1 MLYSSANAAAPA
13 SNADW
18 DSMLPEG
25 PATDDW
31 LFNSS
36 EAIDFAAEEEGL
48 NNAPVV
54 FWAFSVAG
62 TPATSQLLQVS
73 GRFWATSGDR
83 QRLRY
88 HRRLVEVLKH
98 SSVALPAPATTVSQ
112 GFLDALLEFA
122 PHELGMSLVVD
133 EDREASLVLTAY
145 WPTGTLHVEHFFHF
159 PADDPDDTVVNF
171 YANPTSSAVAPARE
185 WGWYCPAHEFWQR
198 LRFQLR
204 NGLYPLERGW

>member
-36 EAIDFAAEEEGL
+36 EATDFAAEEEGL

-54 FWAFSVAG
+54 FWA
-62 TPATSQLLQVS
+62 
-73 GRFWATSGDR
+73 TSGNR

-88 HRRLVEVLKH
+88 HRRLVEVLKQ

-122 PHELGMSLVVD
+122 PHELGMSIVVD
-133 EDREASLVLTAY
+133 EDQEASLVLTAY

-159 PADDPDDTVVNF
+159 PADDPDNTVVNF
-171 YANPTSSAVAPARE
+171 YANPTSSVVAPARE